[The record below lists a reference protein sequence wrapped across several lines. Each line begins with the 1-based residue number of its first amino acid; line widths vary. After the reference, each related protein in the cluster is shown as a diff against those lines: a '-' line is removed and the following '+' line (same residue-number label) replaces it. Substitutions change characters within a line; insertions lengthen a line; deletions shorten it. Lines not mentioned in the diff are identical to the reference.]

1 MHLRRTAGLCCLPL
15 LLFIFSGCT
24 LLGVIA
30 GKVAQ
35 EPMLPASYSGLA
47 GQSVAI
53 MVWASD
59 GTLIDFP
66 DVRLD
71 LAGGLQAKLQLGEK
85 PSEKTLGAIKFPVAP
100 AAVVRFQDNH
110 PENDTKSLAEVAPK
124 LNVSR
129 VIYIEVENLQT
140 RSNAAV
146 ELYRGSA
153 AATMKIIEVPEGGGL
168 GKITY
173 EESGIEAVFPPK
185 AREEGTPNG
194 NDFAIYRGTID
205 ALTSEIAKRFVP
217 HTEDQ

>member
-1 MHLRRTAGLCCLPL
+1 MHLRRTAILCCLPL
-15 LLFIFSGCT
+15 LLLIVSGCT
-24 LLGVIA
+24 LFGVLA
-30 GKVAQ
+30 GKVAP
-35 EPMLPASYSGLA
+35 EPLIPPSYTGLLN
-47 GQSVAI
+47 QTVAI
-53 MVWASD
+53 MVWAGD

-71 LAGGLQAKLQLGEK
+71 LAGGLQTKLQQAEQPAEKVLGGI
-85 PSEKTLGAIKFPVAP
+85 TFPVSP

-124 LNVSR
+124 LNVTR
-129 VIYIEVENLQT
+129 VIYIEIENLQT

-153 AATMKIIEVPEGGGL
+153 TATMKIIEVPEDGGP
-168 GKITY
+168 GKIAF
-173 EESGIEAVFPPK
+173 EESGIEAIYPPK

-194 NDFAIYRGTID
+194 NDFTIYRGTVD

-217 HTEDQ
+217 HTENQ